1 MATGAECVTDGG
13 GAYGNNENC
22 IIRVL
27 DTVHVTAT
35 QYEVETCCDYL
46 TIGGTRY
53 RGSTNAPTNVL
64 MPAGSTMRWHTD
76 FSVTSGG
83 FTICATSAVANPP
96 PPPAP
101 HPPSGCNEG
110 LWPGVYSPGGTCDTC
125 KVLVQGLRTVYGSC
139 DGYCRAIHRTCVHA
153 WQNDGNTCNEQFQMA
168 CVTHPDPSQDD
179 LGICECSEQ
188 LLTPAWTITASVP
201 DGACEL
207 SNDGACATDG
217 AGSYGNNNRCTF
229 TANFPLYATATEYS
243 VESNYDYLT
252 IHGTRYHASTGAPL
266 NIFMSVGET
275 VGWYTD
281 GSVVRGGFTLCAVPA
296 HIPPELSTSIRHTYY
311 VPPQYYPFLK
321 KLGHDSKCGSKKPQI
336 S

>member
-1 MATGAECVTDGG
+1 MADGWGWNGGGLYFCGHTPTPPPPSPRPPPPPPSPRPPPLPPLTPGAVFVVAEGQQFCRVIHNMATGAECVTDGG
-13 GAYGNNENC
+13 GQYGNNENC

-125 KVLVQGLRTVYGSC
+125 KVLVQGFV
-139 DGYCRAIHRTCVHA
+139 
-153 WQNDGNTCNEQFQMA
+153 
-168 CVTHPDPSQDD
+168 PS
-179 LGICECSEQ
+179 
-188 LLTPAWTITASVP
+188 TA
-201 DGACEL
+201 A
-207 SNDGACATDG
+207 AT
-217 AGSYGNNNRCTF
+217 
-229 TANFPLYATATEYS
+229 
-243 VESNYDYLT
+243 
-252 IHGTRYHASTGAPL
+252 
-266 NIFMSVGET
+266 
-275 VGWYTD
+275 
-281 GSVVRGGFTLCAVPA
+281 
-296 HIPPELSTSIRHTYY
+296 
-311 VPPQYYPFLK
+311 
-321 KLGHDSKCGSKKPQI
+321 
-336 S
+336 